1 MIEARAAIAIKNRSW
16 DLEAIAAVV
25 ALLWLAARMSWFC
38 KELGERAQV
47 DEKWCVRL

>member
-38 KELGERAQV
+38 KGLGEGASR
-47 DEKWCVRL
+47 